1 MQSQD
6 GAGCSRIRVL
16 KVLLPEQPR
25 GCVCGEQSIAPGC
38 VRVCVRE
45 EEPLSSGSRLQM
57 HSEVCLC
64 ASCWKAGN
72 RIVLNKTHTRR
83 SEKTALT
90 ALAVTLVGVA
100 EAQGSGMWVVC
111 DFSSGP
117 VVLLRKGK
125 SLLLDVTRCSPRSVC
140 CRAVTESLQ
149 HGATTVGVQPKAP
162 SCVPQQCRCWKISA
176 FPLLPQRFRPFA

>member
-1 MQSQD
+1 M
-6 GAGCSRIRVL
+6 GVCAGSRAS
-16 KVLLPEQPR
+16 PR
-25 GCVCGEQSIAPGC
+25 AACGSAC
-38 VRVCVRE
+38 RE
-45 EEPLSSGSRLQM
+45 EEPLSSGSRLRTR
-57 HSEVCLC
+57 SEVCLC